1 MSNISYAASSLLF
14 HRNIVSYS
22 SIHFKQI
29 LNKEENI
36 KLLWQKLLS
45 ALSGGRQSSTIILFG
60 MTVSLFLLCKSQ
72 EYCLFTLNNYL
83 IKRRKENC
91 GGNCRRPYRAADN
104 LPWND
109 GFIISSIQINKAYN
123 IHFS

>member
-1 MSNISYAASSLLF
+1 MAEIVVGPIGRSTIFHNNFIWNDGFIISSMQITGILF
-14 HRNIVSYS
+14 HLAV
-22 SIHFKQI
+22 
-29 LNKEENI
+29 
-36 KLLWQKLLS
+36 
-45 ALSGGRQSSTIILFG
+45 
-60 MTVSLFLLCKSQ
+60 
-72 EYCLFTLNNYL
+72 FTLNNYL